1 MTNLEIPEFL
11 KAKNRP
17 VSKTEQ
23 ARRKSINASSKQLPI
38 KKEKCPKDYKEVIIK
53 PSALR
58 DRLLGY
64 RSRNAHEQT
73 YFVKDTGWK
82 WVYLKETK
90 PKARNKE
97 LLKTQYNKL
106 LEGE

>member
-38 KKEKCPKDYKEVIIK
+38 KKEKCPIIK
-53 PSALR
+53 
-58 DRLLGY
+58 
-64 RSRNAHEQT
+64 
-73 YFVKDTGWK
+73 
-82 WVYLKETK
+82 
-90 PKARNKE
+90 
-97 LLKTQYNKL
+97 KL
-106 LEGE
+106 S